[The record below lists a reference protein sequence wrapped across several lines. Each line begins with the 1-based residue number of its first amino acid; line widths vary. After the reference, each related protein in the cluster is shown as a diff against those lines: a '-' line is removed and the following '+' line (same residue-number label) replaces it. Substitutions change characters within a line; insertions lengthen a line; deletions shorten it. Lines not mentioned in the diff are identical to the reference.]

1 MVTKI
6 QTYQNISSV
15 YYFLFLFTFREKFR
29 SAVKGISQKLLGH
42 EMMLVNSVEVR
53 DQLVNL

>member
-1 MVTKI
+1 MNRDKK
-6 QTYQNISSV
+6 QTYQNISS
-15 YYFLFLFTFREKFR
+15 FSFFSFTFRERFR

-53 DQLVNL
+53 D